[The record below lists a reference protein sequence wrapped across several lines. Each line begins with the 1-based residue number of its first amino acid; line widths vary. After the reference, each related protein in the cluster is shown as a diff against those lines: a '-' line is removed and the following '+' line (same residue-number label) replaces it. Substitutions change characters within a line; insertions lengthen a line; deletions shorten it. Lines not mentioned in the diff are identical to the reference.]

1 MAHRLGVF
9 FLLFFSHYLL
19 AQDASTAIDARLS
32 DSIDIEQVYI
42 IADVPVMK
50 SLPLPIIQIK
60 QRELQRDA
68 GLNVLSSINRVAG
81 VYVHSGAL
89 NTTRITIRGIGNRSL
104 FSTAK
109 LRAYLNDIPLTNG
122 IGETTIEDID
132 LSIIDHVNVYKGPSS
147 SIYGAGLGGVIQL
160 NTHHNHNS
168 ISNQISSGLSV
179 GSFGLFRYTQS
190 IQLSNKEQTASVSV
204 RYHNTHSDGYR
215 DNNEYDREGINIVGV
230 LRADNKNTTTLIA
243 NYSTLNAFIPSSLN
257 INDFTDNPTAAAANW
272 AAVRG
277 FENDDKILLGIN
289 HKIDIA
295 TLFTDYILSN
305 SSSIYTNYRNAYE
318 SRPFNIL
325 DETSTS
331 IGFRT
336 NVNIDKLNKLAA
348 PDKKI
353 SLQGATAGIEY
364 YNENYQ
370 WQTFITDGGNLGNAL
385 SNNQEIRSYLNVFL
399 QTRLKIGDRI
409 EAISGLNI
417 NQTEYDYEDRF
428 TNDNID
434 LSGEFSFD
442 FVVSP
447 GLGASYR
454 LSNGNYIYANIG
466 HGFSPPTLEETL
478 TPDGNI
484 NPDIRPERGWN
495 FEIGSRGN
503 ISKSI
508 SYDISAYHMRIQDL
522 LVARRVAE
530 DQFVGINAGRTDHNG
545 IEATV
550 NYQILT
556 KKHKLSLFSSYALS
570 DHTFIDFVDGED
582 DFSGNALTGTAR
594 HHLNGGLDYNSSFGL
609 YGNMTYKYLSSFPI
623 RDDNSIFSDAYQ
635 VLDFKFGYRK
645 LINEKLQLDIHFGI
659 QNILD
664 ERYASMIL
672 INASSFGGA
681 LPRYFYP
688 GLPRNTYSGVSLKYY
703 L

>member
-1 MAHRLGVF
+1 MTQKLGVF
-9 FLLFFSHYLL
+9 FLLFFSHYLI
-19 AQDASTAIDARLS
+19 AQEASTAIDAGLS

-42 IADVPVMK
+42 IADVPVKK
-50 SLPLPIIQIK
+50 SLPLPIVQIK

-68 GLNVLSSINRVAG
+68 GLNVLPSINRVAG

-109 LRAYLNDIPLTNG
+109 LRAYLNDIPITNG

-147 SIYGAGLGGVIQL
+147 SIYGASLGGVIQL

-168 ISNQISSGLSV
+168 ISNQISSGLSI

-190 IQLSNKEQTASVSV
+190 IQLANKAQTASVSV

-230 LRADNKNTTTLIA
+230 LRADDKNTTTLIA

-272 AAVRG
+272 AAVNG
-277 FENDDKILLGIN
+277 FENDDKFLFGIN
-289 HKIDIA
+289 HKIDIG
-295 TLFTDYILSN
+295 TLLTNYKLSN
-305 SSSIYTNYRNAYE
+305 SYSIYTNYRDAYE

-325 DETSTS
+325 DETSAS
-331 IGFRT
+331 VGFRT
-336 NVNIDKLNKLAA
+336 NVNIDKQNSLA
-348 PDKKI
+348 PSDKKI
-353 SLQGATAGIEY
+353 SLQGATVGLEY
-364 YNENYQ
+364 YNENYK
-370 WQTFITDGGNLGNAL
+370 WQTFITDGGTLGNAL
-385 SNNQEIRSYLNVFL
+385 SNNQEIRAYLNAFL
-399 QTRLKIGDRI
+399 QARVKLGDRI
-409 EAISGLNI
+409 EAIAGLNL
-417 NQTEYDYEDRF
+417 NKTQYDYEDRF
-428 TNDNID
+428 TNDNVD

-447 GLGASYR
+447 GLGVSYR
-454 LSNGNYIYANIG
+454 LNNGNYVYTNIG

-503 ISKSI
+503 ISRKL

-545 IEATV
+545 IEATF
-550 NYQILT
+550 NYQILA

-582 DFSGNALTGTAR
+582 DFSGNALTGTAN
-594 HHLNGGLDYNSSFGL
+594 HHLSGGIDYNSSFGL

-635 VLDFKFGYRK
+635 VLDLKLGYRQ
-645 LINEKLQLDIHFGI
+645 LINDKLQFDIHFGI

-681 LPRYFYP
+681 LQRYFYP
-688 GLPRNTYSGVSLKYY
+688 GLPRNSYSGISLKYY